1 VHKGRAVCSAVDEII
16 FGRPAAMVKPVDR
29 LNMAQMFLTTS
40 GPLGCA
46 TSKSDKIPKPN
57 ILRAKI
63 RKAKILKA
71 WMPHKPR
78 KIGSS
83 AQMREILLAA

>member
-29 LNMAQMFLTTS
+29 LNMAHMFLTAS
-40 GPLGCA
+40 GPLDCA
-46 TSKSDKIPKPN
+46 TSRIDKIPKPN

-63 RKAKILKA
+63 LKA
-71 WMPHKPR
+71 CAVQPR
-78 KIGSS
+78 KIDGP
-83 AQMREILLAA
+83 APIREILLTA